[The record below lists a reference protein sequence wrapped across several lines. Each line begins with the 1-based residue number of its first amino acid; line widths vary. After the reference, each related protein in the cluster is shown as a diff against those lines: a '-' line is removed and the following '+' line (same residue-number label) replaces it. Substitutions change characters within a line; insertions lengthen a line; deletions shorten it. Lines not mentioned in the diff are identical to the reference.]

1 MKRFLSLLLCVAL
14 LTLVLGTTV
23 AMAEKK
29 DLRFV
34 IVPKCVH
41 PWFDEVN
48 KGAQKQAD
56 LLSEQLGVKVT
67 IDYRAPATADVTEQN
82 SVLQQAA
89 ATHPDGITLDP
100 LDYDGN
106 KAVISEIQ
114 ALGIPV
120 VLFDSPSP
128 EGSGLT
134 SVGND
139 FAEQA
144 RIAAAK
150 LVELLGGKGK
160 VAVMQGVPTAP
171 NHKERYEAHLA
182 YLAQFPDIEVV
193 DGGID
198 NDSIETAQ
206 SQAAAIIAANP
217 DLKGYL
223 CCDAAGPIGIAN
235 AIKEAGKQDEIIA
248 VGMDN
253 LIEILEAVQDGSL
266 KGSSSTLPQI
276 QGAYAVLMMWQASL
290 GMELPAMVDTG
301 IGVYTPEN
309 VGQAIAEMKGE

>member
-1 MKRFLSLLLCVAL
+1 MKKCLAILLCAVLMVLALASVA
-14 LTLVLGTTV
+14 V
-23 AMAEKK
+23 AEEK
-29 DLRFV
+29 DGYRFV

-48 KGAQKQAD
+48 KGAVAEAEM
-56 LLSEQLGVKVT
+56 LSNVLGVPVE
-67 IDYRAPATADVTEQN
+67 IDYRAPSIADVTEQN

-89 ATHPDGITLDP
+89 ATHPDAIALDP
-100 LDYDGN
+100 NDYEGS
-106 KAVISEIQ
+106 KAVIEEIQ
-114 ALGIPV
+114 ELGIPV
-120 VLFDSPSP
+120 ILFDAPAP

-144 RIAAAK
+144 ELAANY

-171 NHKERYEAHLA
+171 NHVERYEAHIAVLSQ
-182 YLAQFPDIEVV
+182 YPDIEII

-198 NDSIETAQ
+198 NDDIQTAQ
-206 SQAAAIIAANP
+206 SQAAAVIAANP
-217 DLKGYL
+217 DLNGYL
-223 CCDAAGPIGIAN
+223 CCDASGPIGIAN
-235 AIKEAGKQDEIIA
+235 AIREAGKQDQIMA

-266 KGSSSTLPQI
+266 KATSSTLPQE
-276 QGAYAVLMMWQASL
+276 QGMFAVLMMLQAAN
-290 GMELPAMVDTG
+290 GMPTPAVVDTG
-301 IGVYTPEN
+301 IGWYVPGEALDA
-309 VGQAIAEMKGE
+309 AIEAMK